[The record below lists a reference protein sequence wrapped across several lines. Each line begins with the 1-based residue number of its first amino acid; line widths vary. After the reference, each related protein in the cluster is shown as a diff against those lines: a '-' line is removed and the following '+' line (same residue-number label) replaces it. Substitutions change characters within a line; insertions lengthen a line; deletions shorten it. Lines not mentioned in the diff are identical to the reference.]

1 MTVLDRTRLTDGVTY
16 AIFSTF
22 FGRMRFSTFFSKK
35 VEPKN
40 FTKSFIAK
48 LTQQKTE
55 FLFVKYNLVY
65 SKEESRRTLRTDD
78 FHFLFETDSRGSEA
92 A

>member
-16 AIFSTF
+16 AIFFHLFWKDAF
-22 FGRMRFSTFFSKK
+22 FHLFFKK
-35 VEPKN
+35 AGAK
-40 FTKSFIAK
+40 KLHKKFIAK